1 MLGDNQHEWKN
12 TLVFLGLTIEIVVG
26 HNMRTVG
33 RDVIYDIYVLFVV
46 SLVSEVSF
54 RSPFFLTPSRRP
66 PKLSPMPLYLRRAV
80 ADAASDYLQIIVF
93 FPQGQISELQRCRLQ
108 LKKWLLTVNQR
119 ISQPLSAWKFLFFVR
134 TWSHAISSYGCKLEQ

>member
-1 MLGDNQHEWKN
+1 MYFSTQGVWRKGDEDMEEIYMLHIFYNSRIDIYIYVYIYIYIMYYMYVYYIHIYIYIYRAEHPVVMITLGEDTSCLATTNHEWKN

-46 SLVSEVSF
+46 SLVSEVSAF

-66 PKLSPMPLYLRRAV
+66 P
-80 ADAASDYLQIIVF
+80 
-93 FPQGQISELQRCRLQ
+93 
-108 LKKWLLTVNQR
+108 
-119 ISQPLSAWKFLFFVR
+119 
-134 TWSHAISSYGCKLEQ
+134 